1 MRTLWTR
8 FQQWRQDRL
17 ARQITPDAAR
27 ERVRRGADYLDDVDP
42 GWDARLD
49 PETLELSD
57 GTCCVLGQL
66 HGDFRLGLGRS
77 ALFDLSSAP
86 RASLSPVKLGFLCR
100 QDVPEALQARDYAY
114 LNRAWRVELMRRQ
127 QGPTRRTMSR
137 ASASVLPP
145 GRIASAAGAPRYAE
159 ASTM

>member
-1 MRTLWTR
+1 MQTLWTR
-8 FQQWRQDRL
+8 FRQWRLDRL

-27 ERVRRGADYLDDVDP
+27 ERVRRGATYLDDEDP
-42 GWDARLD
+42 GWAARLD

-86 RASLSPVKLGFLCR
+86 RASLSPVRLGFLCR
-100 QDVPEALQARDYAY
+100 QDVPETLQAQDYAH
-114 LNRAWRVELMRRQ
+114 LNRAWRAELVRR
-127 QGPTRRTMSR
+127 RRDAPR
-137 ASASVLPP
+137 AV
-145 GRIASAAGAPRYAE
+145 GAAGVDSARPPEHSPAVRQA
-159 ASTM
+159 AVAAG

>member
-1 MRTLWTR
+1 MQTLWTR
-8 FQQWRQDRL
+8 FRQWRLDRL
-17 ARQITPDAAR
+17 ARQITPEAAR
-27 ERVRRGADYLDDVDP
+27 ERVRRGANYLDEVDP

-86 RASLSPVKLGFLCR
+86 RASLSPVRLGFLCR

-114 LNRAWRVELMRRQ
+114 LNRAWRAELSQRR
-127 QGPTRRTMSR
+127 REASDASS
-137 ASASVLPP
+137 ASASKSVRPP
-145 GRIASAAGAPRYAE
+145 ERTPAASRQAAAVPA
-159 ASTM
+159 